1 MATPR
6 SVNLLRSE
14 TDVFSEPSYDISL
27 ANSEIVEYHPL
38 TNISNAAN
46 PISFYIQ
53 GNDTQY
59 VDLSESRL
67 YLRCKIVDDKD
78 ADITITTLAPA
89 NNFLHALFKEVIV
102 SLNETQI
109 TPHTNSYGHKAY
121 IETLLS
127 YGSDFKKSQAQAA
140 MFYREKDPRKND
152 DKVVVARI
160 DRTKNSQSFELLG
173 RLHVDFFGQTRF
185 LIPGIDIRVQ
195 LTRSGDD
202 VCLCYFGTDAKKFKV
217 NIEEAKFVVQK
228 HLLLPSILMNQIKIL
243 QQGHPVCYPMRRT
256 ELKNYSIPTG
266 TLQHVNENLLN
277 GLLPDRIVV
286 GICESSSFHGNLKSV
301 PFFYG
306 DHGLVNITIT
316 VNTDHQSTFKY
327 DVDAAQGKIIE
338 AFYGMFSGMGIAEAD
353 DGIDLSLSE
362 YQTGRQLYVFD
373 LRHVRDDFPIP
384 KHGNV
389 KIELKFKTGTK
400 SVLTTLVYAEFP
412 SVLYID
418 KSRNVYFKDY
428 QKQR

>member
-6 SVNLLRSE
+6 SVTLLRSE

-27 ANSEIVEYHPL
+27 ANSEVVEYHPL
-38 TNISNAAN
+38 TNISNPSN

-59 VDLSESRL
+59 LDFSESRL
-67 YLRCKIVDDKD
+67 YLRCKIVDE
-78 ADITITTLAPA
+78 AGAATTATDLAPV
-89 NNFLHALFKEVIV
+89 NNFLHSLFKEVTV

-127 YGSDFKKSQAQAA
+127 YGSDYKKSQAQAA
-140 MFYREKDPRKND
+140 MFYREKDGSKKD
-152 DKVVVARI
+152 DKGVVSRI
-160 DRTKNSQSFELLG
+160 DLTKNSAVFELLG
-173 RLHVDFFGQTRF
+173 RLHVDFFGQNRF
-185 LIPGIDIRVQ
+185 LIPGIDVRIQ
-195 LTRSGDD
+195 LTRNSNES
-202 VCLCYFGTDAKKFKV
+202 CLIMFGKDATKFKV
-217 NIEEAKFVVQK
+217 VVEEAKFMLQK

-256 ELKNYSIPTG
+256 ELKNYSIPNG
-266 TLQHVNENLLN
+266 SIQHVNENLLN

-286 GICESSSFHGNLKSV
+286 GLCDSQAFHGTYKTN
-301 PFFYG
+301 PYFYG
-306 DHGLVNITIT
+306 DHGLRSIT
-316 VNTDHQSTFKY
+316 VTVNSDHQSTFKY
-327 DVDAAQGKIIE
+327 EVDAKNGKIIE

-353 DGIDLSLSE
+353 DGIDLTLAE
-362 YQTGRQLYVFD
+362 YQHGKQLYVFD

-384 KHGNV
+384 KHGNIKV
-389 KIELKFKTGTK
+389 ELKFAAGTK
-400 SVLTTLVYAEFP
+400 SVLNVLIYAEFP